1 MSWLNGKTVT
11 HFQYLASSCG
21 WVADGWQSSLQKRG
35 LLEAESEQIAHKL
48 ESVGICTRN
57 DSQGLYV
64 VGDLS
69 GCCEPLDAGY
79 RHINLIPVVAQ
90 RERKE
95 ITNELRYFLDNA
107 RGRVPRY
114 AVITSGQ
121 RIPFFGDFKGVRAK
135 HTRRISKWAS
145 ESVAKGVAIVFR
157 SDEVTFRRSDVQGM
171 DGCHLHSNVV
181 YYPLRRLTKQEW
193 ADWLAWS
200 HKKLGAH
207 WQDCGK
213 LKDVREVVKYICKL
227 SYVSGSDDL
236 KAGFVGLN
244 QLSAEELGWL
254 YDETYRA
261 KLVQPLGQFAHF
273 KRYLEQSG
281 ERVRSIRLKSGR
293 IDLARVK
300 RSEKQQKPNNLG
312 LRTENQILGRLAP
325 SPRFSALFETCTIVR
340 NYEPNTCTGM
350 GRVGLEIMEAN
361 SRQARRWEEKNRSRW
376 GKALNVHTITPTVQK
391 EKTTK
396 PAHDTD
402 TRKDMEEQAKLLSI
416 PEQKRKATHTNRT
429 NRTKASA
436 EREPRSARSVLLR
449 LEEQAEARATH
460 EQQARE
466 LAYAEAYAKAKGCT
480 VGWLVGSRV

>member
-1 MSWLNGKTVT
+1 MGWLNGKTVT
-11 HFQYLASSCG
+11 HFQHLASSCG
-21 WVADGWQSSLQKRG
+21 WVAENWQSSLQGRG
-35 LLEAESEQIAHKL
+35 LLEAESEQIARKL
-48 ESVGICTRN
+48 ESVGIQTRN
-57 DSQGLYV
+57 ENQGLYV

-107 RGRVPRY
+107 KGRIPRY

-121 RIPFFGDFKGVRAK
+121 RIPFLGDFKSVRAK

-145 ESVAKGVAIVFR
+145 ESVAKGVAVVFR
-157 SDEVTFRRSDVQGM
+157 SDEVTFRRSDDAGC

-181 YYPLRRLTKQEW
+181 YYPLRRLSRKEW

-207 WQDCGK
+207 WSDCGK

-236 KAGFVGLN
+236 KAGYVGLN

-254 YDETYRA
+254 YQETYRA

-273 KRYLEQSG
+273 KRYLDNSG

-300 RSEKQQKPNNLG
+300 RSEKQPKPNG
-312 LRTENQILGRLAP
+312 DGARTDNQILGRLAP
-325 SPRFSALFETCTIVR
+325 SPRFSALFEPCTIVR

-350 GRVGLEIMEAN
+350 GKIGLDILEAN
-361 SRQARRWEEKNRSRW
+361 SRQARRWETKNLARW
-376 GKALNVHTITPTVQK
+376 GSLNVHTLTPTVQK
-391 EKTTK
+391 EKRPK
-396 PAHDTD
+396 PHTHDTA
-402 TRKDMEEQAKLLSI
+402 TFMGMEEQTTPSI
-416 PEQKRKATHTNRT
+416 PEQKRKATNTHRT

-436 EREPRSARSVLLR
+436 EREPRSARSVLFE
-449 LEEQAEARATH
+449 LEEHAEARAKH

-466 LAYAEAYAKAKGCT
+466 LAYAMAYAKAKGCT
-480 VGWLVGSRV
+480 VEWLTGSRV